1 MGLVCHRVGIDNLIR
16 GITTRA
22 RFGPLRMVPIRT
34 IRSLAVVF
42 KFLVTARRANDPR
55 DGPLT
60 VY

>member
-1 MGLVCHRVGIDNLIR
+1 MGLVCHQVGIDNLIR
-16 GITTRA
+16 GITTRV
-22 RFGPLRMVPIRT
+22 RFGPLKIVLIKT

-42 KFLVTARRANDPR
+42 KLLVTARRADDLR